1 MTETANHRSTEMKM
15 TGFRH
20 FSHGRRGPALRLLVP
35 LLIVGV
41 WVIAASSARAE
52 ASESA
57 VPVAVASVLDEQTVA
72 VVEVDTTRFDL
83 DAAVA
88 QISAIPFLSDRDRGN
103 FAIHKKHLA
112 QWLDHFHRA
121 GGRDIW
127 IVLTAADDLMQS
139 LVVVVPLHEGA
150 NRQGLEGLF
159 VAGKLSVP
167 KGMDY
172 PFVVSGA
179 LERNGGLILGSDQ
192 TLKRLREFHGPTRA
206 IPKEALEAVAG
217 NEIQAFLLPTD
228 DQRRVLSEFLREPEA
243 ERRIVE
249 QMPPGRVPPEFL
261 RDPGEIARLALRDGL
276 QWVAAGVTTRDALA
290 LKLVIDSKDAT
301 SAKALALWIGGAFQF
316 AKENVAA
323 QKTTESAMIAH
334 LLDQFSRL
342 LAPNVEGNRLTI
354 RLDIKQVTATA
365 AGAFFGQAAVGIARK
380 AESGVIKGHLKAL
393 SNAMHNYHDMYR
405 HFPSAAIRDPQ
416 GRPLLSWRVGL
427 LPLLGEDELYKQF
440 HLDEPWDSAH
450 NKPLIAKMPEVFT
463 PDSPKLREEGK
474 TTLLVPVG
482 KQTIFGPKDGVRI
495 RDITD
500 GTTNTILIVN
510 ADWARG
516 VEWTR
521 PEDLNVDGVD
531 AKRILFGS
539 RKDGFAAAFAD
550 GSVRFI
556 GPNFSSDLLHALLTR
571 NGGEPVAWPE
581 NH

>member
-1 MTETANHRSTEMKM
+1 MAM
-15 TGFRH
+15 TGFRD
-20 FSHGRRGPALRLLVP
+20 FSHGRRRPALRRLVP

-41 WVIAASSARAE
+41 WLIAASSAQAQT
-52 ASESA
+52 SELA
-57 VPVAVASVLDEQTVA
+57 VPAAVASVLDEQTVA
-72 VVEVDTTRFDL
+72 VVTVDTTRVDL
-83 DAAVA
+83 DAALA
-88 QISAIPFLSDRDRGN
+88 QISAIPFLSERDRGN
-103 FAIHKKHLA
+103 FAIRKKHLV

-121 GGRDIW
+121 GGREIW

-139 LVVVVPLHEGA
+139 PVVVVPLHDSA

-159 VAGKLSVP
+159 VAGKLSGP
-167 KGMDY
+167 KGTDY
-172 PFVVSGA
+172 PFIVSGV
-179 LERNGGLILGSDQ
+179 LERNGGLIFGSDQ
-192 TLKRLREFHGPTRA
+192 TLKRLREFHGPTRV
-206 IPKEALEAVAG
+206 IPKEELEAVAG
-217 NEIQAFLLPTD
+217 NEIQAFSLPTD
-228 DQRRVLSEFLREPEA
+228 DQRRVLSEFLREPQA

-249 QMPPGRVPPEFL
+249 QMPPGSVPPEFL
-261 RDPGEIARLALRDGL
+261 RDPDEIARLALRDGL
-276 QWVAAGVTTRDALA
+276 QWVAAGVTTRETLA
-290 LKLVIDSKDAT
+290 LKLVIGSKDAT
-301 SAKALALWIGGAFQF
+301 SAKALELWIGGAFQF
-316 AKENVAA
+316 AKDGVAA

-342 LAPNVEGNRLTI
+342 LAPKVEGNRLTI
-354 RLDIKQVTATA
+354 RLDVKQVTATA
-365 AGAFFGQAAVGIARK
+365 AGAFLGQSVVGVAKK
-380 AESGVIKGHLKAL
+380 AESNVIKNHLKAL
-393 SNAMHNYHDMYR
+393 SLAMHNYHDVYG
-405 HFPSAAIRDPQ
+405 HFPPAAIRDAQ
-416 GRPLLSWRVGL
+416 GRPLLSWRVSL
-427 LPLLGEDELYKQF
+427 LPFLNENELYKQF

-450 NKPLIAKMPEVFT
+450 NNPLVAKLPETFS
-463 PDSPKLREEGK
+463 PDSPQLRDEGK

-571 NGGEPVAWPE
+571 NGGEPVAWPD
-581 NH
+581 NR